1 MNKRILR
8 KLLTILFTGTLIILF
23 LSSNILSIT
32 GNLKIDNPDFMI
44 RGICTVLAMLCLVI
58 SLELKIKYLNI
69 GWGLLTI
76 SLLTDMLDEIEAISF
91 WRWVD
96 YVFEDAFL
104 GLGILL
110 IGYGFYKV
118 VEKKEAL
125 KGKLRRMAF
134 KDPLTDLP
142 NRRIIKQH
150 LLSAIRE
157 ASKNNR
163 KAGILLIN
171 LDKFK
176 LVNDTLG
183 HNIGSNLLK
192 KAANRLRS
200 ILRKEDTIAH
210 LGGDEFIIILNDIE
224 YLEEIEYIAQ
234 RSIALFKVPFMLI
247 EKSIHSTCSI
257 GVSVFPEGGEDA
269 ETLFKNAEIAMY
281 MSKEKG
287 PNSYQFY
294 TEVMKEKAGERLEK
308 AENIR
313 EALARGEFTL
323 HYQPKVRVE
332 TGEITGVEALV
343 RWNHPRLGLVYP
355 NYFISIAEE
364 TGLIK
369 EIDQYV
375 LKLACLQIREW
386 TNQGFEPINITV
398 NISAAL
404 FNSSDF
410 ICNLDAILH
419 STGVDI
425 SYLSIEVTE
434 TATME
439 DMEYAYDI
447 FDKLKKKGI
456 KISLDDFG
464 TGYSSLSY
472 LKTFPID
479 ALKIDKAFID
489 GITKDKRDESLIKA
503 AITMAKPLNIKVI
516 SEGVE
521 TIEQLEFLNNV
532 GCDEYQGYLFSEP
545 MPIEAIEDLLIKNR
559 GLKVSGE
566 NLELTY

>member
-76 SLLTDMLDEIEAISF
+76 SLLTDTLDEIEAISF

-176 LVNDTLG
+176 LVNDALG
-183 HNIGSNLLK
+183 YNIGNNLLK
-192 KAANRLRS
+192 KVANRLRS

-479 ALKIDKAFID
+479 TLKIDKAFID

-503 AITMAKPLNIKVI
+503 AITMAKSLNIKVI

>member
-32 GNLKIDNPDFMI
+32 SNLRIDNPDFMI

-76 SLLTDMLDEIEAISF
+76 SLLTDTLDEIKVISF

-104 GLGILL
+104 GLGVLL

-118 VEKKEAL
+118 AEKKEAL

-134 KDPLTDLP
+134 KEPLTDLP

-171 LDKFK
+171 LDKFT
-176 LVNDTLG
+176 LVNDALG
-183 HNIGSNLLK
+183 HNIGNSLLK

-200 ILRKEDTIAH
+200 ILRKEDKIAH

-308 AENIR
+308 VENIR

-369 EIDQYV
+369 EIDEYV

-419 STGVDI
+419 STGVDS

-503 AITMAKPLNIKVI
+503 AITMAKSLNIKVI

>member
-32 GNLKIDNPDFMI
+32 GNLRIDNPDFMI
-44 RGICTVLAMLCLVI
+44 RGICTVLAMLCLAI

-69 GWGLLTI
+69 GWGLLII
-76 SLLTDMLDEIEAISF
+76 SLLTDTLDEIGAISF

-118 VEKKEAL
+118 AEKKEAL

-134 KDPLTDLP
+134 KEPLTDLP

-150 LLSAIRE
+150 LRSAIRE

-176 LVNDTLG
+176 LVNDALG

-503 AITMAKPLNIKVI
+503 AITMAKSLNIKVI